1 MIKSFGNKVAHE
13 LADGRVSSKHA
24 RKIPRNHVQR
34 DMDLLQFMEGSIDV
48 SDFKRPLSNRLHK
61 LEGDLQDY
69 WSLTIRDGWR
79 IIFRFENGYYWD
91 VKILDYH

>member
-34 DMDLLQFMEGSIDV
+34 ATDLLQFMEGSIDV
-48 SDFKRPLSNRLHK
+48 YGLSQIGSTNSK
-61 LEGDLQDY
+61 VICK
-69 WSLTIRDGWR
+69 TIGALLFETAGGLFLGLRMD
-79 IIFRFENGYYWD
+79 IIGM
-91 VKILDYH
+91 